1 MQIVQRDCN
10 AEEGG
15 RKQYILPKPWF
26 SVWEGH
32 LTPADV
38 QWLLITPEPP
48 TVECTNGCKRLQWL
62 VHYSVVKTH
71 QEMVLSLII
80 LESGQ
85 LSSGLKAAE
94 DRVHLIAP
102 SFSVRQNH
110 VQFGRRS
117 RSNNKLVEGIKVL
130 WTAEVSFHLQIQKT
144 DWNSMTWNISVT
156 QHGGLLKLP
165 TNPP

>member
-48 TVECTNGCKRLQWL
+48 TVECTSGCKRLQWL

-117 RSNNKLVEGIKVL
+117 GAITNL
-130 WTAEVSFHLQIQKT
+130 WKAQKCCGLHKSFSTFKFRKHTEIQ
-144 DWNSMTWNISVT
+144 WHGTWSVT
-156 QHGGLLKLP
+156 KIAH
-165 TNPP
+165 